1 MTTAIFLDIDGV
13 LNNLYTTV
21 TIPGRKIIG
30 VEDAMLERLRKI
42 RDLSDET
49 VIVLTSTW
57 KEAWEPEQ
65 GYGGTV
71 HGEEGV
77 YLDERLGE
85 YGMKITAKTEDEWA
99 ERGAGIL
106 RYLEEH
112 PEISRF
118 VILDDYSF
126 DFREQGLL
134 PFWVRTDF
142 EEETGGL
149 QEKHVKQAARIL
161 KLQDHGIF
169 CVKEILARKKKKKGG
184 WLSRLLTGGNGKN
197 D

>member
-1 MTTAIFLDIDGV
+1 MQFQVNGFKHQGKVRVIYNGG
-13 LNNLYTTV
+13 N
-21 TIPGRKIIG
+21 
-30 VEDAMLERLRKI
+30 
-42 RDLSDET
+42 DLFD
-49 VIVLTSTW
+49 IVLLDRTG
-57 KEAWEPEQ
+57 KE
-65 GYGGTV
+65 TRR
-71 HGEEGV
+71 EEGV

-85 YGMKITAKTEDEWA
+85 YGMKISAKTEDEWA